1 MALTVLG
8 STSALAADPAQDTGS
23 LMKRGEKLEM
33 DIAQHQ
39 REARQAGGASAAQYD
54 QGFHDGY
61 NKAVLDLVKSKLMAA
76 HPDTANNLASKN
88 AGATTLP
95 AVVPAA
101 PVAPA
106 AANSNV
112 AFWIGKS
119 VASLQGQHW
128 DMAIEAANEAI
139 KADARHIAPYID
151 RAWAYAE
158 KGFIQRAIADA
169 NQAIL
174 IDPKNPL
181 SYNNRGYA
189 HELGGKLVDA
199 KADYQQAC
207 NYSYR
212 PACDYS
218 FKIASIAAA
227 DISKQVSQLLS
238 DSYEKFKRK
247 DWQGVV
253 ALSTRAINLDT
264 GNATAYAN
272 RAGALTEL
280 DKLSDALADSNKAIQ
295 LNPQFGVAHNN
306 QGYVYELMGKHKQ
319 AAQSYKNACELGLK
333 TSCTDYRRMA
343 ASVASN

>member
-119 VASLQGQHW
+119 VASLQ
-128 DMAIEAANEAI
+128 DSLDYLRLSIKYLLFDLEATRREN
-139 KADARHIAPYID
+139 
-151 RAWAYAE
+151 
-158 KGFIQRAIADA
+158 
-169 NQAIL
+169 
-174 IDPKNPL
+174 
-181 SYNNRGYA
+181 SYLRKMLEESDNN
-189 HELGGKLVDA
+189 K
-199 KADYQQAC
+199 
-207 NYSYR
+207 
-212 PACDYS
+212 
-218 FKIASIAAA
+218 
-227 DISKQVSQLLS
+227 
-238 DSYEKFKRK
+238 
-247 DWQGVV
+247 
-253 ALSTRAINLDT
+253 
-264 GNATAYAN
+264 
-272 RAGALTEL
+272 
-280 DKLSDALADSNKAIQ
+280 
-295 LNPQFGVAHNN
+295 
-306 QGYVYELMGKHKQ
+306 
-319 AAQSYKNACELGLK
+319 
-333 TSCTDYRRMA
+333 
-343 ASVASN
+343 